1 MLLFLHTCLHL
12 LSIGVK
18 NLYNGTSRSIL
29 MTLMN
34 GILLKLSVSTQDVFA
49 RTEKQKYITFKVKT
63 NTLKGEQVFTRAEGL
78 SSIII
83 DISSF
88 TKLVCF
94 VVSFYIYIV
103 YVNVQ
108 ESLKYSIGYD
118 KIICSS
124 RVYRKT
130 LQN

>member
-1 MLLFLHTCLHL
+1 M
-12 LSIGVK
+12 
-18 NLYNGTSRSIL
+18 
-29 MTLMN
+29 
-34 GILLKLSVSTQDVFA
+34 FA
-49 RTEKQKYITFKVKT
+49 RIEKEKYITFKVKT

-108 ESLKYSIGYD
+108 ESVKFSIVSD
-118 KIICSS
+118 KIFCSLIIGVLML
-124 RVYRKT
+124 RDEF
-130 LQN
+130 